1 MVLTL
6 SSPLRTRT
14 LLNTNDGSPV
24 HLNVALVMPSV
35 INVFPRSFEVH

>member
-6 SSPLRTRT
+6 TSPLRAKT
-14 LLNTNDGSPV
+14 LLNAADGPPV
-24 HLNVALVMPSV
+24 HLNVALIMPSV